1 MEKIISYL
9 ACDYQILRIFQ
20 FSIFLLKPS
29 YTDYNSAIE
38 AKTGH
43 FSRNGHFNGQIIR
56 QTRNTTVLEEN
67 ELVFLLNGFE
77 GTNALKGKKMGLT
90 VFFR

>member
-9 ACDYQILRIFQ
+9 ACDYQILRIF
-20 FSIFLLKPS
+20 LLKPS
-29 YTDYNSAIE
+29 YTDYSRQE

-56 QTRNTTVLEEN
+56 HTRNTTVLEEN
-67 ELVFLLNGFE
+67 ELVFLLNG
-77 GTNALKGKKMGLT
+77 LK
-90 VFFR
+90 FI